1 MRSENDIHITNPC
14 DSSLTLSMNGGVD
27 VYFCVWWEVDLVT
40 KLETYQFT
48 TCKSQNYS
56 PKPRALES
64 IRFSKPDPEE

>member
-1 MRSENDIHITNPC
+1 
-14 DSSLTLSMNGGVD
+14 MNGGVD

-56 PKPRALES
+56 PKGRGLES
-64 IRFSKPDPEE
+64 IRFSKSDPEE